1 MITEDEFLDNLM
13 KIAKKLENGEITVL
27 SELRRFEREL
37 DLAEIYGEWSKNET
51 KFLAYSMK
59 QIIGDIWRNFAV
71 DTPIELEKTTMENLC
86 RVMGSCLVK
95 IIEKFNKNGICE
107 EYKLLS
113 NIFNEIY
120 LTVIESNKKLYG
132 VN

>member
-113 NIFNEIY
+113 KIFNEIY